1 MRHPE
6 GSRLSG
12 VALFPLTMVV
22 LLLGELPAPMPS
34 PEAVVVEVEVALE
47 PGVASSEAAVVALS
61 RHVRRSSDPAA
72 LRTAFQ
78 AYFNYRQANPHL
90 VRKPYLY
97 YVDLGLDN
105 LTPRGY
111 VFDMDKL
118 TVVEGPFQVSHGRG
132 SSPVRDGVPATFSN
146 QPGSYAS
153 SLGLY
158 LAQETYT
165 FSGKSGGR
173 AYTSVGLRMR
183 GESGSFNDAARRRG
197 IVAHGAPYVTAN
209 GAGRSEGCPAME
221 QHLARRLL
229 PMLANGG
236 VVFLYSHRDQ
246 RWLQG
251 DPWVQAQRF
260 AGG

>member
-1 MRHPE
+1 MRHPN
-6 GSRLSG
+6 GSRFS
-12 VALFPLTMVV
+12 LFPLTMVV
-22 LLLGELPAPMPS
+22 LLLGELPAPAPA
-34 PEAVVVEVEVALE
+34 PEVEVAM
-47 PGVASSEAAVVALS
+47 SEAAVVALS
-61 RHVRRSSDPAA
+61 RHVRHSSDPAA

-78 AYFNYRQANPHL
+78 AYFNYRQARPDL

-118 TVVEGPFQVSHGRG
+118 MLVEGPFPVSHGRG

-146 QPGSYAS
+146 RPGSYAS

-183 GESGSFNDAARRRG
+183 GESGSFNDAARQRG

-221 QHLARRLL
+221 QHLAKRLL

-236 VVFLYSHRDQ
+236 VVFLYSPQDQ
-246 RWLQG
+246 RWLRE
-251 DPWVQAQRF
+251 DPWVQAQRY